1 MDTGRSTRTRACV
14 GTGVGVGVGLLLV
27 FGRIAVDAIAQ
38 HCAIKVGVLP
48 PINVKSP
55 ADDSPLIACKIFA
68 YALHTLTCLLSCNS

>member
-14 GTGVGVGVGLLLV
+14 GTGVGFGLLLV

-55 ADDSPLIACKIFA
+55 ADDSPLIACQIFA
-68 YALHTLTCLLSCNS
+68 YALHKLTCLL